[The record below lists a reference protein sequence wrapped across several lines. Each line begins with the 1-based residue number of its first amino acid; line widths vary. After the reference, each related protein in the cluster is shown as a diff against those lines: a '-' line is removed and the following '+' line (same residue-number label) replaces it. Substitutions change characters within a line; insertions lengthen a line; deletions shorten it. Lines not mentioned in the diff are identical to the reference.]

1 MRRGEAAAPVVQAG
15 LQQVVRRVQLPEH
28 RELAVADVVVQAA
41 VAAVGRQPT
50 HPQPARRT

>member
-1 MRRGEAAAPVVQAG
+1 MPVERAG
-15 LQQVVRRVQLPEH
+15 LQQVVRRVQLLEH

-50 HPQPARRT
+50 HPQPAQRT